1 MSSALA
7 LRAAPPAGAS
17 RIYYIDEGQVLRAI
31 HAVRGADG
39 KYRPT
44 GVEERISLPVV
55 QAAIARAAGRP
66 DLHPTELGF
75 NELGRGRFRRRI
87 KKAAKKI
94 AKSKVLRKIG
104 KAGMALATAV
114 TAVVPGT
121 QGIAAGLT
129 AVQFA
134 QKAAQKAKQ
143 VRRGIKA
150 ARQVRSAL
158 SGLPLE
164 VVGAAKARMPAA
176 AIAQA
181 AQRLRAVA
189 RPTSAVA
196 RTTKQALLREAR
208 ITEGSKALALVPP
221 AKQTQVA
228 KVIASRVDGYK
239 VITPRGNTVWVS
251 KAALARAS

>member
-1 MSSALA
+1 MASTALA
-7 LRAAPPAGAS
+7 RTAAPQQPGAS

-44 GVEERISLPVV
+44 GIEERISFPLV

-75 NELGRGRFRRRI
+75 SELGAGKLRRKI
-87 KKAAKKI
+87 KHAAKKV
-94 AKSKVLRKIG
+94 AHSKILKKVA
-104 KAGMALATAV
+104 KAGMAIATGV

-134 QKAAQKAKQ
+134 QKAAQKAKAMK
-143 VRRGIKA
+143 RA
-150 ARQVRSAL
+150 AKTARSSL
-158 SGLPLE
+158 SGIPLE
-164 VVGAAKARMPAA
+164 VVGAAKARLPAA
-176 AIAQA
+176 AVA
-181 AQRLRAVA
+181 ATQQKLRASL

-196 RTTKQALLREAR
+196 TSTQQALLRESR
-208 ITEGSKALALVPP
+208 INEAGKALALVP
-221 AKQTQVA
+221 ANKQAQAA

-239 VITPRGNTVWVS
+239 VLTPRGNTVWVS
-251 KAALARAS
+251 KAAIAQA